1 MQRFVTEP
9 ESRRP
14 VRGEWDVV
22 VAGGGMSGVVAAVAA
37 RRMGATVALMEG
49 KAYLGGV
56 GTMGL
61 PVQGYFDTSN
71 RQIVKGIAQE
81 IVDRLRRIGGAS
93 ESFIHCELHNPFL
106 IVDIE
111 AMKRVCQEMVLEAGI
126 DLHFHTV
133 ASDVM
138 LADRRITALLAES
151 KSGREAYLGNY
162 YVDATGDGDLAARA
176 GVPFWVGREEDGLT
190 QSSTLMFRL
199 DNVQIDVLVRR
210 ILECPEQFDLI
221 ETLPRKQFRYN
232 RKHIV
237 VGLRNLIEHARDDGL
252 TGIPWDRVCYITMLE
267 LGAVAI
273 NMVHVRGL
281 VASEA
286 DGLTQVEI
294 EGRRQIPT
302 VVRFLREYVPG
313 FEECRLTS
321 SAGWAGIRE
330 TRHITGAYTL
340 TQDDVTGG
348 ARFEDAI
355 AVGGYPIDIHSPSE
369 DDVSLTKVPPYDIP
383 YRCVTPQGV
392 ENLLTTGRSIS
403 ATHGAIASAR
413 VMATCMAVSH
423 GVGIAAAL
431 GARGST
437 ANTALDV
444 AAIRRALVEQGAF
457 LQ

>member
-9 ESRRP
+9 ERRRP

-37 RRMGATVALMEG
+37 SRMGASVALLEG

-56 GTMGL
+56 ATMGL
-61 PVQGYFDTSN
+61 PVQGYFDTAN

-81 IVDRLRRIGGAS
+81 VVDRLRSIGGAS
-93 ESFIHCELHNPFL
+93 ESFIYCELHNPFL
-106 IVDIE
+106 VVDSE
-111 AMKRVCQEMVLEAGI
+111 AMKRVCQEMVLEAGV

-133 ASDVM
+133 ASDV
-138 LADRRITALLAES
+138 LHEDGRITALLAEN

-176 GVPFWVGREEDGLT
+176 GVPFWIGREEDGLT

-210 ILECPEQFDLI
+210 ILERPEQFDLL

-232 RKHIV
+232 RTHIV
-237 VGLRNLIEHARDDGL
+237 VGLRNLIEQARTDGL
-252 TGIPWDRVCYITMLE
+252 TGIPWDRVCYITLLE
-267 LGAVAI
+267 PGAVAI
-273 NMVHVRGL
+273 NMVHVRGF

-286 DGLTQVEI
+286 DGLTNVEI

-340 TQDDVTGG
+340 TEDDVTGG
-348 ARFEDAI
+348 ACFDDAI

-392 ENLLTTGRSIS
+392 VNLLTTGRSIS
-403 ATHGAIASAR
+403 ATHGAMASAR

-431 GARGST
+431 GARHTT
-437 ANTALDV
+437 ANTAIDV
-444 AAIRRALVEQGAF
+444 TAVRRALTDQGAF